1 MGLRGPKSS
10 TSYIS
15 LSPYYLSKQ
24 LRAEDIWTFKRS
36 HNVSCRVVC
45 IVVQSLKSVRFLHR
59 LINSYNSPHVFSC
72 FSVLSCRS
80 LKVWLVIVNSLV
92 LEHSRSEPRRL
103 ITLSFVHIPPTL
115 NLFHSPLTLLHTER
129 FVYDRALLR
138 CIWSTV
144 CFFPKKKQS
153 SYSIAWHIVF
163 LKNYTGK
170 TRRQSLPPGRCG
182 FARRR
187 RGSIA
192 NRRSSVLQPWR
203 ERRTTK
209 TWML

>member
-1 MGLRGPKSS
+1 MISHCLWQI
-10 TSYIS
+10 YIT
-15 LSPYYLSKQ
+15 LCLFHFF
-24 LRAEDIWTFKRS
+24 W
-36 HNVSCRVVC
+36 H
-45 IVVQSLKSVRFLHR
+45 
-59 LINSYNSPHVFSC
+59 
-72 FSVLSCRS
+72 
-80 LKVWLVIVNSLV
+80 NSL
-92 LEHSRSEPRRL
+92 
-103 ITLSFVHIPPTL
+103 TM
-115 NLFHSPLTLLHTER
+115 LHTER

-138 CIWSTV
+138 CIWSSV

-209 TWML
+209 TWMLMMLQWRGFDVWCGTWDFPKELKCPSPLVQSCQEEPIVPNFLVLEMALSLNLLTANNSGLKPSKLENYNIFGMLWTSAFSWYTLFRSY